1 MLHDTPIITLSQGSI
16 SMLGSSWYYTKERRI
31 METYIIIGLLVAI
44 IGLLLLN
51 NKEASLKHKELLN
64 KIQLLDN
71 EIKDD
76 IGPI

>member
-1 MLHDTPIITLSQGSI
+1 MLHDTPILTLSQGSI

>member
-44 IGLLLLN
+44 IGLLLLI
-51 NKEASLKHKELLN
+51 NKELSLKHKELLN

>member
-1 MLHDTPIITLSQGSI
+1 MYQGWFYGEVFGIIRKKG
-16 SMLGSSWYYTKERRI
+16 KV

-44 IGLLLLN
+44 IGLLLLID
-51 NKEASLKHKELLN
+51 KELSLKHKVLLN

-71 EIKDD
+71 QIKDD

>member
-1 MLHDTPIITLSQGSI
+1 
-16 SMLGSSWYYTKERRI
+16 

-51 NKEASLKHKELLN
+51 NKESSLKHKELLN

-71 EIKDD
+71 QIKD
-76 IGPI
+76 